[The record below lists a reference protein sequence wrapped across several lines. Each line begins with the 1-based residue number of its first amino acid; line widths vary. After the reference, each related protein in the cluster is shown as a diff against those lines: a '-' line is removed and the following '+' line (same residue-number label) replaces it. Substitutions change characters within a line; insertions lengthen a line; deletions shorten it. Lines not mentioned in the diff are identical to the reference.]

1 MMPKLEDPRH
11 PLLTLYSLAV
21 LSMLKLTAVEWDNLY
36 TDLPYRYSSYSRAR
50 DLLFQNHK
58 PVVKSF
64 DVLIQPPPHPP
75 NTPPPYTDC
84 TSLDS

>member
-50 DLLFQNHK
+50 D
-58 PVVKSF
+58 
-64 DVLIQPPPHPP
+64 
-75 NTPPPYTDC
+75 
-84 TSLDS
+84 